1 MRSYYDLKCTVY
13 LCSARVGSS
22 WWNLWKK
29 DIPIWVFNCWN
40 AIRVL
45 QWDKCQTEVSKCYD
59 LDQHSYWVLFFIF
72 RSFTAI
78 IVPNFGF
85 AKTHGKWLVLVHHRA
100 QLEMLNLVVLSNW
113 LRLNTVDH
121 LNLDLNISMPRFI
134 FPVPTGS
141 PVATR
146 IVNLQP
152 SVSQCLISS
161 FY

>member
-1 MRSYYDLKCTVY
+1 MLSLHCHIIIHYYYYMRSYYDLKCTVY

-29 DIPIWVFNCWN
+29 DIPIWVFDCWN
-40 AIRVL
+40 AIWVL

-85 AKTHGKWLVLVHHRA
+85 AKTHGKWLVLVHLRA
-100 QLEMLNLVVLSNW
+100 QLEMLNLIVLSNW

-121 LNLDLNISMPRFI
+121 LNSVFKFRFEYFNDKI
-134 FPVPTGS
+134 YFLSTHWK
-141 PVATR
+141 
-146 IVNLQP
+146 
-152 SVSQCLISS
+152 SS
-161 FY
+161 Y